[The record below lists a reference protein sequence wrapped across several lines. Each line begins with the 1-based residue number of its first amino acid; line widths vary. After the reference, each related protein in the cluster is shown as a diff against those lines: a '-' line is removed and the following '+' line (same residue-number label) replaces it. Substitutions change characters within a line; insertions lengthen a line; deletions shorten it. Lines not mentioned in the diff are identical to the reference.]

1 MPELMNRQGIEIND
15 LYQLKALSDPRLS
28 PDGKEVIYVQTKMD
42 EDKDEYVS
50 ALFCLNIKTGKVRQW
65 TFKDE
70 RVSSPRWSGDGER
83 IAFISD
89 RSGVNQLYLISRT
102 GGEAE
107 QITHSRNGVS
117 NPIWSPCGGEI
128 VCSIRMEKGETF
140 EEREEK
146 EEKIKPFVTSSMK
159 YKSDDRGFHDERYAQ
174 MAVVDLRTKE
184 ITRLTDDEHDY
195 TLQAWSGDGR
205 FIAYSVNLEENK
217 DLSFDSELFLLDV
230 KKREYRKVAAGPGFY
245 GGSSFSPDGKYLAY
259 VGHGRE
265 FENATQNKVYLYN
278 LVTGNSFTLTEGMD
292 LPIGD
297 YMNSDSIQGSSQ
309 TGIVWG
315 EDNESLYFIGSDR
328 GNTILYYAHIE
339 GAVYPALLE
348 EEQHIYGY
356 DFYPDGQMAVLA
368 VSKPEEPGELY
379 TLHVPTGEKR
389 KITNVNEGWLND
401 RTLSKPESFMYSGPK
416 GQYVQ
421 GWIMNP
427 VNAEEGKKYPLIV
440 EIHGGPHTMYGN
452 TFFHEFQLLAGK
464 GFGVLYINPR
474 GSHGYGQEFVDA
486 VRGDYGGGDYGDIMA
501 AVDYA
506 LKEYDWIDES
516 RLGVTGGSYGGFM
529 TNWII
534 GHSERFKAAV
544 TQRSI
549 SNWISFYGV
558 SDIGY
563 YFSEWQMK
571 CGLKDIEC
579 LWKHSPLAYVQHIDT
594 PLLILHSENDYR
606 CPIEQAEQLYIAL
619 KRDGKNARFVRFPE
633 SNHNLSRTGKP
644 SLRKARLREI
654 IEWFQEYL

>member
-1 MPELMNRQGIEIND
+1 MNRQGIEIND

-28 PDGKEVIYVQTKMD
+28 PDGKEVIYVQTLMD

-50 ALFCLNIKTGKVRQW
+50 ALFCQNIKTGEVRQW
-65 TFKDE
+65 TFRDE
-70 RVSSPRWSGDGER
+70 RVSSPRWSSDGER
-83 IAFISD
+83 IAFISN

-107 QITHSRNGVS
+107 QVTHSRNGVS
-117 NPIWSPCGGEI
+117 TPVWSPCGGKI
-128 VCSIRMEKGETF
+128 VCSIRMEKGESF
-140 EEREEK
+140 EEREER
-146 EEKIKPFVTSSMK
+146 EEKIKPFVASSMK
-159 YKSDDRGFHDERYAQ
+159 YKSDENGFHDDRYTQ
-174 MAVVDLRTKE
+174 MVLVDLETKE

-230 KKREYRKVAAGPGFY
+230 EKSEYRKVAEGPGFY
-245 GGSSFSPDGKYLAY
+245 GGSSFSPNGKYLAY

-265 FENATQNKVYLYN
+265 FQNATQNKVYLYN
-278 LVTGNSFTLTEGMD
+278 LETGSSFMLTEGLD
-292 LPIGD
+292 LPVGD
-297 YMNSDSIQGSSQ
+297 YLNSDSIQGSSQ
-309 TGIVWG
+309 TGIVWAK
-315 EDNESLYFIGSDR
+315 DNESFYFIASDR

-339 GAVYPALLE
+339 GSVYPALLE

-356 DFYPDGQMAVLA
+356 DFYSDAQMMVLA
-368 VSKPEEPGELY
+368 MSKPVEPGELY
-379 TLHVPTGEKR
+379 TLHVPSGEKR
-389 KITNVNEGWLND
+389 KITDANEGWLAE
-401 RTLSKPESFMYSGPK
+401 RTLSKPESFMHPGPT
-416 GQYVQ
+416 GHNVQ
-421 GWIMNP
+421 GWIMKP
-427 VNAEEGKKYPLIV
+427 VNAGEGKKYPLIV

-452 TFFHEFQLLAGK
+452 TFFHELQLLAAK
-464 GFGVLYINPR
+464 GYGVLYINPR
-474 GSHGYGQEFVDA
+474 GSHGYGQAFVDA
-486 VRGDYGGGDYGDIMA
+486 VRGDYGGGDYEDIMA
-501 AVDYA
+501 AVDYV

-534 GHSERFKAAV
+534 GHSDRFKAAV

-571 CGLKDIEC
+571 CGLKDIES

-594 PLLILHSENDYR
+594 PLLILHSEKDYR

-654 IEWFQEYL
+654 VEWFQKYL